1 MGAPIFRKITVQT
14 IANNS
19 QISIFKKVGINLR
32 IHACV
37 KEVLVKCKNC
47 KKKKQLLTRGVCSK
61 CYRRMNYAI
70 QTGKVTAEQL
80 EDAGLWLEKRGRGPI
95 EDFAAK
101 VAK

>member
-1 MGAPIFRKITVQT
+1 M
-14 IANNS
+14 
-19 QISIFKKVGINLR
+19 SIFNKKLELICGYTHVQG
-32 IHACV
+32 V

-47 KKKKQLLTRGVCSK
+47 KKKKQLLTRGVCSN